1 MTPRL
6 IRRVSVNLLS
16 SGLYRRPRSFTGSCT
31 GQLTLI
37 GQRSCALLVGFTTGR
52 DLRHKQQPIQFAR
65 SPCPEGFIL
74 FAVIII

>member
-52 DLRHKQQPIQFAR
+52 DLRRKLQPIQFGR